1 MSNDPIIV
9 LTHDD
14 EWHLVVAV
22 IEGKRCMN
30 SEDQKVGKGSVT
42 SLSVMF
48 VVNILIVDRQTSS
61 LVFDP

>member
-9 LTHDD
+9 LTHDH

-30 SEDQKVGKGSVT
+30 SEDQKVSKGSVT
-42 SLSVMF
+42 SLSVIY
-48 VVNILIVDRQTSS
+48 VVNGLIIDRQTSS
-61 LVFDP
+61 LVFDT